1 MIELVHERVW
11 IIQRC
16 INAFKNHYED
26 WPGYCENP
34 MTRIEMIQALEE
46 CDKRGPDYGFRGHTT
61 QFDSVVKNPLTL
73 VVNNHA

>member
-34 MTRIEMIQALEE
+34 MTRIEMIQALE
-46 CDKRGPDYGFRGHTT
+46 DYASRT
-61 QFDSVVKNPLTL
+61 KK
-73 VVNNHA
+73 